1 MLSGNHRSTIIPSEY
16 GRSPK
21 PEDKPMKTSSIVST
35 SEVIYTGNSTDHILR
50 KEKNSILK

>member
-21 PEDKPMKTSSIVST
+21 TEEKPMKTSSIVST
-35 SEVIYTGNSTDHILR
+35 SDTIYGAGSNDHILR
-50 KEKNSILK
+50 KEKNCILK